1 MIMEHYYNTLLR
13 AQSVLVVQLFLL
25 CRFIEGHLGTLCFYK
40 TNTLLVFQATY
51 SLFVKCAST
60 HF

>member
-1 MIMEHYYNTLLR
+1 MIMAHYYNTLLR

-51 SLFVKCAST
+51 
-60 HF
+60 